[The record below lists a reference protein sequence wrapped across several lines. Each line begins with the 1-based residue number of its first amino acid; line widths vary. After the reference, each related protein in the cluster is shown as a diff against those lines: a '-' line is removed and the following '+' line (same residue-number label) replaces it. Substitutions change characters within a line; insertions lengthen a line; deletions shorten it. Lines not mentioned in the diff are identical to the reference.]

1 MCYNILIIIL
11 KYMSNMHT
19 DLPKTINE
27 ALKILAYNDYFW
39 SDPQKAHIKPHPKD
53 QETVRSLAESQY
65 AWTEKQ
71 ARLALVILKRYLT
84 KFQAHGMDIKSLLDN
99 PVYEDEFRVI
109 SFDKVIEKYTDED
122 NIDKIEMR
130 FPYNKKVIQLIRCM
144 KDKRGLPG
152 MYALYDGEKKKW
164 TFQHSDVTAYYLT
177 LIAVRYDFKFM
188 DESLLDDYEEIKK
201 QIRGHRKPTA
211 RLVAGEVVL
220 DNAPES
226 LQEYWNENF
235 KNKTA
240 LTQVDSLKNFNI
252 STKGIDVPAETTI
265 GHKVAHN
272 NYHKLWIDSTAVSK
286 KEVVMGLVE
295 LDCFPII
302 MPVSGEMDTQ
312 EEVKE
317 FWEWMKAF
325 KSQGIDI
332 LTQCSWGFDVK
343 EPVYVKD
350 VKDLDKSHTQIKRQ
364 GQMMISNNH
373 SREFFENLYEINQMS
388 RQFKFINEDTKI
400 IFVRNRI
407 PRAVIKSKIKPKA
420 SLVTLGGGYY
430 ATGTDNLKRLL
441 ENLPKKLYYSDH
453 QPSSW
458 DWHDHVI
465 VRL

>member
-1 MCYNILIIIL
+1 MT
-11 KYMSNMHT
+11 NMHT

-39 SDPQKAHIKPHPKD
+39 ANPSMIGNTTVIKPHPKD
-53 QETVRSLAESQY
+53 HETVRSLAESQY

>member
-1 MCYNILIIIL
+1 
-11 KYMSNMHT
+11 MHT
-19 DLPKTINE
+19 HLPKTINE

-84 KFQAHGMDIKSLLDN
+84 KFQAHGMDIKSLLDK
-99 PVYEDEFRVI
+99 PQYEDEFRVI
-109 SFDKVIEKYTDED
+109 SFDKSIEKLIDDDEQE
-122 NIDKIEMR
+122 KIELK
-130 FPYNKKVIQLIRCM
+130 FPYNKKIITLIRLL

-152 MYALYDGEKKKW
+152 GYALYDGEAKKW
-164 TFQHSDVTAYYLT
+164 TFIHSDVTAYYLT
-177 LIAVRYDFKFM
+177 LIAVRYDFKFV
-188 DESLLDDYEEIKK
+188 DETLLDDYEEIK
-201 QIRGHRKPTA
+201 QGIMGHRKPTA
-211 RLVAGEVVL
+211 RLVGGEVTL
-220 DNAPES
+220 SNAPES
-226 LQEYWNENF
+226 LQEYWNENL
-235 KNKTA
+235 KDKPA
-240 LTQVDSLKNFNI
+240 LTQVDSLKNLNI
-252 STKGIDVPAETTI
+252 ATNGISVTAETTI

-272 NYHKLWIDSTAVSK
+272 NYYKLWIDSTAFSK
-286 KEVVMGLVE
+286 KEVVMGLME
-295 LDCFPII
+295 LSCFPLI

-317 FWEWMKAF
+317 FWEWMNAF
-325 KSQGIDI
+325 KSQGMDI

-343 EPVYVKD
+343 EPVYIKD
-350 VKDLDKSHTQIKRQ
+350 VDKSHTQIKRQ

-388 RQFKFINEDTKI
+388 KQFKFIDEDTKI

-420 SLVTLGGGYY
+420 SLVALGGGYY
-430 ATGTDNLKRLL
+430 AAGTDNLKRLL
-441 ENLPKKLYYSDH
+441 DNLPKKLYYSDH

-458 DWHDHVI
+458 DLNDPVI

>member
-1 MCYNILIIIL
+1 
-11 KYMSNMHT
+11 MSNMHT

-130 FPYNKKVIQLIRCM
+130 VPYNKKVIQLIRCM

>member
-1 MCYNILIIIL
+1 
-11 KYMSNMHT
+11 
-19 DLPKTINE
+19 
-27 ALKILAYNDYFW
+27 
-39 SDPQKAHIKPHPKD
+39 
-53 QETVRSLAESQY
+53 
-65 AWTEKQ
+65 
-71 ARLALVILKRYLT
+71 
-84 KFQAHGMDIKSLLDN
+84 
-99 PVYEDEFRVI
+99 
-109 SFDKVIEKYTDED
+109 
-122 NIDKIEMR
+122 
-130 FPYNKKVIQLIRCM
+130 M
-144 KDKRGLPG
+144 KDKRDLPG

-201 QIRGHRKPTA
+201 QIVGHRKPTA

-407 PRAVIKSKIKPKA
+407 PRAMIKSKIKPKA

>member
-1 MCYNILIIIL
+1 MQ
-11 KYMSNMHT
+11 S

-39 SDPQKAHIKPHPKD
+39 TDPLSTQKTHIKPHPKD
-53 QETVRSLAESQY
+53 YETVRSLAESQY

-71 ARLALVILKRYLT
+71 AKLALVILKRYLT
-84 KFQAHGMDIKSLLDN
+84 KFQAHGMDIKELLN
-99 PVYEDEFRVI
+99 KPVYDDDFRVI

-122 NIDKIEMR
+122 NIDRIEMR

-144 KDKRGLPG
+144 KDKRDLPG

-201 QIRGHRKPTA
+201 QVIGHRKPTA
-211 RLVAGEVVL
+211 RLVAGEVLL

-252 STKGIDVPAETTI
+252 STKGIDVSAETMI
-265 GHKVAHN
+265 GHKIAHN
-272 NYHKLWIDSTAVSK
+272 NYHKLWIDSKGFSK
-286 KEVVMGLVE
+286 NDVVKGLIE
-295 LDCFPII
+295 LDCFPLI
-302 MPVSGEMDTQ
+302 MPVSGDIHMEDD
-312 EEVKE
+312 VKD
-317 FWEWMKAF
+317 FWEWMNAF
-325 KSQGIDI
+325 KAHGID
-332 LTQCSWGFDVK
+332 LLNECSWGFDVK
-343 EPVYVKD
+343 EPIYK
-350 VKDLDKSHTQIKRQ
+350 KDLERFNSERTYLLDNQKSK
-364 GQMMISNNH
+364 
-373 SREFFENLYEINQMS
+373 EFFENLYELHQMS
-388 RQFKFINEDTKI
+388 KQFKLINEQTKI
-400 IFVRNRI
+400 LFVRNRI
-407 PRAVIKSKIKPKA
+407 PRALIKSKVKPKA
-420 SLVTLGGGYY
+420 SLVGIGGGYY
-430 ATGTDNLKRLL
+430 ATGTDNLKRML

-458 DWHDHVI
+458 DWHDHII
-465 VRL
+465 VKL